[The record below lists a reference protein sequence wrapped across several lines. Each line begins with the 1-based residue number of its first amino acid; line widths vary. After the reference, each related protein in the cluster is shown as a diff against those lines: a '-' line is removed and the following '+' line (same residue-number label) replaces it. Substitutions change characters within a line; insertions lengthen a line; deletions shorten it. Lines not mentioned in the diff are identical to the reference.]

1 MVKKGGGNGEGG
13 GGGVGE
19 GRLGTVFLMNTKDER
34 KNLDK
39 RQTDRDGETE
49 KKKINRLKMDWEEE
63 R

>member
-39 RQTDRDGETE
+39 RQTDRDGET
-49 KKKINRLKMDWEEE
+49 
-63 R
+63 